1 MQSVLRTRGTLQFVW
16 TALSISLTPWNSMLA
31 CTPPPDAA
39 PMTLPTTMNPLLAVL
54 VTAVLTGC
62 VSTPPGSVAV
72 PPPLPARV
80 VTDRHWGVEVADA
93 YRHLENV
100 ADPQVQSWLRAQAD
114 ATTSILK
121 KIPGRE
127 PLLERIKAI
136 EGSAG
141 GVTTTVIR
149 TDGGRLFFLRRN
161 PGENQFKLVW
171 RDGPDGAD
179 RVVFDPEAAAGAQ
192 PRAVMDFSPS
202 RDGSKLAYS
211 VQAGGG
217 EIGVLHV
224 IDLATGRELTP
235 PIDRIRYAGV
245 NWLDDGIGFFYSR
258 LREGYDKLPP
268 TERFG
273 DHTTHF
279 HALTGGG
286 DRAVFSASR
295 NPELQLPSFA
305 AASVFQVP
313 GTQTAA
319 ALVYMGVDRNLQL
332 LVADLAAARVGGPV
346 WRRVVGSADQVTA
359 VAVGHGWFYLK
370 TSLGAPRYKLMRM
383 PVANPALER
392 AQVLVPESQGAIGD
406 IAAAR
411 DGLYL
416 TRRDGVNTTLLRV
429 PQGEPVRVDAIA
441 LPFAGSVEIKS
452 TSLDRNGAVF
462 EMIGWTRAPKDY
474 VYEPANGRVALL
486 PLARDGAFDAPTDI
500 EAREVLVKSHDGT
513 MVPLSIVARKGVKL
527 DGSHPTVLYG
537 YGAYGVTDDPF
548 FSPRVY
554 AWIQRGGVWATAHVR
569 GGGVYGKDWHDAG
582 RKTTKPNT
590 WKDAIAAG
598 EWLVANGW
606 TTSSRMA
613 IYGGSAGGIFVGR
626 AITERPD
633 LFAAAVPAVGVMDT
647 VRMESSANG
656 VANTPE
662 FGTVKKEDEF
672 KALLAM
678 SSYHQVRD
686 GTRYP
691 AVMAVH
697 GVNDIRVD
705 VWHSAKFVSR
715 LSQATTSGK
724 PVLMR
729 LEYDSG
735 HGQGSTRTQAQERS
749 ADLYSF
755 LLWQFGMPEF
765 QPH

>member
-1 MQSVLRTRGTLQFVW
+1 
-16 TALSISLTPWNSMLA
+16 
-31 CTPPPDAA
+31 
-39 PMTLPTTMNPLLAVL
+39 MTLPTTMKPLLAL
-54 VTAVLTGC
+54 LATALLAGC
-62 VSTPPGSVAV
+62 VSTPPASVVV
-72 PPPLPARV
+72 PPPLAARPM
-80 VTDRHWGVEVADA
+80 TDRHWGVEVADP

-114 ATTSILK
+114 ATTSILNQ
-121 KIPGRE
+121 IPGRE

-136 EGSAG
+136 EGAAG
-141 GVTTTVIR
+141 GVTTSVVR

-171 RDGPDGAD
+171 RDGPNGAD
-179 RVVFDPEAAAGAQ
+179 RVLFDPEAAVAAGAQ
-192 PRAVMDFSPS
+192 PRAVMDFAPS

-211 VQAGGG
+211 VQEGGS
-217 EIGVLHV
+217 EIGVLQV
-224 IDLATGRELTP
+224 IELATGRELTP

-245 NWLDDGIGFFYSR
+245 HWLDDGSGFFYAR
-258 LREGYDKLPP
+258 LRSGYDKLPP
-268 TERFG
+268 SERFG
-273 DHTTHF
+273 DRTTHF
-279 HALTGGG
+279 HSLTDGS
-286 DRAVFSASR
+286 DRAVFSASL
-295 NPELQLPSFA
+295 NPELQLPAFA
-305 AASVFQVP
+305 SASVFQVP

-319 ALVYMGVDRNLQL
+319 ARVYMGVDRNLQL
-332 LVADLAAARVGGPV
+332 LVADLPAARAGGPV
-346 WRRVVGSADQVTA
+346 WRRVVGSADQVTG

-370 TSLGAPRYKLMRM
+370 SSLGAPRYKVLRM
-383 PVANPALER
+383 ALANPALER

-411 DGLYL
+411 DGLYF

-429 PQGEPVRVDAIA
+429 PSAEPVRVEAIA
-441 LPFAGSVEIKS
+441 LPFAGSVQLKS
-452 TSLDRNGAVF
+452 ASLGRDGAVF
-462 EMIGWTRAPKDY
+462 EMVGWTRAPKDH

-486 PLARDGAFDAPTDI
+486 PLARDGAYDAPADI

-513 MVPLSIVARKGVKL
+513 MVPLSIVARKGLKL

-554 AWIQRGGVWATAHVR
+554 AWIERGGVWATAHVR
-569 GGGVYGKDWHDAG
+569 GGGVNGKDWHDAG
-582 RKTTKPNT
+582 RKQTKPNT

-606 TTSSRMA
+606 TAPSRMA
-613 IYGGSAGGIFVGR
+613 IYGGSAGGILVGR
-626 AITERPD
+626 TITERPD
-633 LFAAAVPAVGVMDT
+633 LFAAAVPAVGVMDA
-647 VRMESSANG
+647 VRAETSANG
-656 VANTPE
+656 VANIPE
-662 FGTVKKEDEF
+662 FGSVKKEDEF

-715 LSQATTSGK
+715 LGQATTSGK
-724 PVLMR
+724 PVLLR

-735 HGQGSTRTQAQERS
+735 HGQGSTRAQAQQRS

-755 LLWQFGMPEF
+755 LLWQFGTPGF
-765 QPH
+765 QPR

>member
-1 MQSVLRTRGTLQFVW
+1 
-16 TALSISLTPWNSMLA
+16 
-31 CTPPPDAA
+31 
-39 PMTLPTTMNPLLAVL
+39 
-54 VTAVLTGC
+54 
-62 VSTPPGSVAV
+62 
-72 PPPLPARV
+72 
-80 VTDRHWGVEVADA
+80 
-93 YRHLENV
+93 
-100 ADPQVQSWLRAQAD
+100 
-114 ATTSILK
+114 
-121 KIPGRE
+121 
-127 PLLERIKAI
+127 
-136 EGSAG
+136 
-141 GVTTTVIR
+141 
-149 TDGGRLFFLRRN
+149 
-161 PGENQFKLVW
+161 
-171 RDGPDGAD
+171 
-179 RVVFDPEAAAGAQ
+179 
-192 PRAVMDFSPS
+192 
-202 RDGSKLAYS
+202 
-211 VQAGGG
+211 
-217 EIGVLHV
+217 VLHV
-224 IDLATGRELTP
+224 LDLATGRELTP

-245 NWLDDGIGFFYSR
+245 NWLDDGSGFFYAR

-268 TERFG
+268 AERFG

-429 PQGEPVRVDAIA
+429 PQGEPVRLDPIA

-598 EWLVANGW
+598 EWLVVAHGDLRRQRRRHLCRASHHRAAGFVRCRRTRRGRDGHGAHGVERQW
-606 TTSSRMA
+606 RGQHSRVRHRKEGRRVQGA
-613 IYGGSAGGIFVGR
+613 VGDEQLPPGARRHTLPGGDGR
-626 AITERPD
+626 AWRQRHPCRC
-633 LFAAAVPAVGVMDT
+633 LA
-647 VRMESSANG
+647 
-656 VANTPE
+656 
-662 FGTVKKEDEF
+662 FG
-672 KALLAM
+672 
-678 SSYHQVRD
+678 QVRLALEPGHD
-686 GTRYP
+686 ERQAGADAPGIRLGPRPGQHAHAGAGTFGRSLQLP
-691 AVMAVH
+691 ALAVR
-697 GVNDIRVD
+697 DARVPT
-705 VWHSAKFVSR
+705 ALKRFAG
-715 LSQATTSGK
+715 QAF
-724 PVLMR
+724 M
-729 LEYDSG
+729 
-735 HGQGSTRTQAQERS
+735 
-749 ADLYSF
+749 
-755 LLWQFGMPEF
+755 
-765 QPH
+765 